1 METSSDKDRD
11 MSTVATADLR
21 LYAATSWPLLN
32 HKGRL
37 RELAKLLTAWSRRR
51 VRAVYNAE
59 PGVSLRANEQADI
72 DQLIRAARDEHRDLA
87 ERIARLEALLLH
99 QDEAFNRPQVDAHR
113 QSLRGGR

>member
-1 METSSDKDRD
+1 MVFSSKDKDRD
-11 MSTVATADLR
+11 MSITAHADLR
-21 LYAATSWPLLN
+21 NYAATSWPNLN

-37 RELAKLLTAWSRRR
+37 RELCRELSWNARR

-72 DQLIRAARDEHRDLA
+72 NTLIRAAQDEHRDLA

-99 QDEAFNRPQVDAHR
+99 QDEGFNRPQVDAYR
-113 QSLRGGR
+113 QGLRGGR